1 MPEQNLVLSK
11 IFPYNQALTN
21 TATFGGFQVLK
32 LMSDQWVSEVMA

>member
-11 IFPYNQALTN
+11 IFPYNLALTN
-21 TATFGGFQVLK
+21 TATFGVFKFLK